1 MSSTPEDAAP
11 KAENPTAERIKT
23 AKNFYEVLGVPP
35 TASLEDIKKAYKKA
49 ALLVHP
55 DKYQEP
61 DAEEVFK
68 KLGEAY
74 SVLVDGEKRR
84 QYDLSSSDPAPGK
97 KENRTEDK
105 GQDKDKDK
113 KDDLGKDAQPSTTP
127 DTKKKDADNTA
138 VPQQPKAKAEAEATP
153 AKKSTVKDK
162 NRAQE
167 WNDSLYDFMTPA
179 AKKGE
184 DKDPNQ
190 EWVDQLLRWVLEF
203 NHQITNK
210 ILGLFSQNPADTQT
224 PTVQQPTAQDQPSR
238 QEQGLPLLEAMS
250 DTDVLTITDGSD
262 LHLEN
267 GNEPET
273 PQIENSET
281 AIVPF
286 NPN

>member
-11 KAENPTAERIKT
+11 QTKNPTAERIKA
-23 AKNFYEVLGVPP
+23 AKTFYEVLGVPP
-35 TASLEDIKKAYKKA
+35 NASTEDISKAYKKA
-49 ALLVHP
+49 ALLTHP
-55 DKYQEP
+55 DKYKEP

-74 SVLVDGEKRR
+74 SVLKDDEKRH
-84 QYDLSSSDPAPGK
+84 QYDLSFSDPAP
-97 KENRTEDK
+97 
-105 GQDKDKDK
+105 DKDDK
-113 KDDLGKDAQPSTTP
+113 PDNDIDEDEELDQDNDTQQSTAP
-127 DTKKKDADNTA
+127 GGKKKDSDNTA
-138 VPQQPKAKAEAEATP
+138 VPQQPKPKAEADATP
-153 AKKSTVKDK
+153 TKKSTVKDK

-167 WNDSLYDFMTPA
+167 LNDSLFDFMTPA

-210 ILGLFSQNPADTQT
+210 ILGLFSQNPTDTQT
-224 PTVQQPTAQDQPSR
+224 PTPDVQQPNQETTAQ

-250 DTDVLTITDGSD
+250 DTEVLAITDGSE
-262 LHLEN
+262 LHLED

>member
-11 KAENPTAERIKT
+11 KAKNPTAERIKAAT
-23 AKNFYEVLGVPP
+23 NFYEVLGVPP
-35 TASLEDIKKAYKKA
+35 NASLEDINKAYKKA
-49 ALLVHP
+49 ALLTHP
-55 DKYQEP
+55 DKYKEP

-74 SVLVDGEKRR
+74 SVLKDAEKRH
-84 QYDLSSSDPAPGK
+84 QYDLSSSDPAPDK
-97 KENRTEDK
+97 KENKSEDK
-105 GQDKDKDK
+105 DQDK
-113 KDDLGKDAQPSTTP
+113 KDDLGKNAQSSTTP
-127 DTKKKDADNTA
+127 DTKKKDPDNTA
-138 VPQQPKAKAEAEATP
+138 LPEQPKPKAEAEATP
-153 AKKSTVKDK
+153 AKKPKVKDK

-167 WNDSLYDFMTPA
+167 LNDSLYDFMTPA

-203 NHQITNK
+203 NHQMTNK
-210 ILGLFSQNPADTQT
+210 ILGLFSSNPADVQT
-224 PTVQQPTAQDQPSR
+224 PTVQQPTGQDQPSR

-262 LHLEN
+262 LHLED